1 MHLLKLGQT
10 RVLRSQPHAGLP
22 VRGRER
28 HVQTGSGC
36 FRCVRYYSVNSTLT
50 WLSLPIILQA
60 MLPITCD
67 VNINKMEAADDA
79 CVEFHTT
86 GATDTA
92 GSKVMGLQFDA
103 GRPKRKGQK
112 PKVNR
117 PNAGRFSSGSDK
129 RRNCQRCFQNPEG
142 ERDPSH

>member
-28 HVQTGSGC
+28 HVQMLRLLQMRSVLFC
-36 FRCVRYYSVNSTLT
+36 FSTLT

-117 PNAGRFSSGSDK
+117 PNTGRFSSGSDK
-129 RRNCQRCFQNPEG
+129 RRNCQRCFQTPEG